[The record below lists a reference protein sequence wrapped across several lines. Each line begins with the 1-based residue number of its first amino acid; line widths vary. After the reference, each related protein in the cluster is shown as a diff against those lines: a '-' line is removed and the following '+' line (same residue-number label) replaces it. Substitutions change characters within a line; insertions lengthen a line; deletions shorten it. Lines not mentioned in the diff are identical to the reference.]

1 MPRRRRRPA
10 PPPEELPVLIDTNVW
25 VAFHARR
32 DRAVRDEV
40 TRLLGRNAAC
50 FIPPVLLEFARGL
63 PERGAAF
70 DYAFARYRARFRL
83 VPLVAA
89 DWPAAVRLARSVED
103 GKHAAQPADL
113 LLAAVAARTGYPVWS
128 RDPDLDRL
136 AGAESRVRLYSP

>member
-1 MPRRRRRPA
+1 MPRRRRRRPA
-10 PPPEELPVLIDTNVW
+10 AAAIRPVLLDTNIW
-25 VAFHARR
+25 IAARSGR
-32 DRAVRDEV
+32 DPAVRAQVE
-40 TRLLGRNAAC
+40 RLAAKEAAC

-70 DYAFARYRARFRL
+70 DYAFSRYREDFRL

-136 AGAESRVRLYSP
+136 AGAEARVRLYSP